1 MWLVLTVLLCTPS
14 SSKSLSLKAL
24 RTRKRLDLG
33 RLMTTINATDA
44 RLSTHEEVC
53 ALRYEQIN
61 ARLKRLEAIMLKT
74 AGVMILS
81 MGGTIF
87 SAVWILK

>member
-1 MWLVLTVLLCTPS
+1 M
-14 SSKSLSLKAL
+14 
-24 RTRKRLDLG
+24 DE
-33 RLMTTINATDA
+33 MTTIDATAA

-61 ARLKRLEAIMLKT
+61 ARLKRLEGIMLKT
-74 AGVMILS
+74 AGVMLLS
-81 MGGTIF
+81 MAGTIF

>member
-1 MWLVLTVLLCTPS
+1 M
-14 SSKSLSLKAL
+14 
-24 RTRKRLDLG
+24 
-33 RLMTTINATDA
+33 MNTIDATEA

-53 ALRYEQIN
+53 AIRYEQIN
-61 ARLKRLEAIMLKT
+61 ARLKRIEGIMIKT
-74 AGVMILS
+74 AGIMLLS

>member
-1 MWLVLTVLLCTPS
+1 MANVDVTE
-14 SSKSLSLKAL
+14 
-24 RTRKRLDLG
+24 
-33 RLMTTINATDA
+33 A

-53 ALRYEQIN
+53 AIRYEQIN
-61 ARLKRLEAIMLKT
+61 ARLKRIEGIMMKT

-81 MGGTIF
+81 MAGTIF

>member
-1 MWLVLTVLLCTPS
+1 
-14 SSKSLSLKAL
+14 
-24 RTRKRLDLG
+24 
-33 RLMTTINATDA
+33 MTTVDKTDA

-53 ALRYEQIN
+53 AIRYEQIN
-61 ARLKRLEAIMLKT
+61 ARLKRLETIIMQA

-81 MGGTIF
+81 MAGTIF